1 MDYVFR
7 LFGKSCG
14 GGEAMIR
21 AAMAN
26 GIDTVFGIPGA
37 QIYPLFDAIHRLPG
51 INAVISRHEQGA
63 GYMVWDMP
71 KQPVYRERLR

>member
-1 MDYVFR
+1 MSDQSQR
-7 LFGKSCG
+7 MS

-37 QIYPLFDAIHRLPG
+37 QIYPLGR
-51 INAVISRHEQGA
+51 S
-63 GYMVWDMP
+63 
-71 KQPVYRERLR
+71 